1 MLFFKLI
8 HLDLETIKQYFV
20 NNLVYKNDKIFLNQ
34 NSSLISINKNDP
46 DNDEDVFPKEIIF
59 DSP

>member
-1 MLFFKLI
+1 MLFFKFI

-34 NSSLISINKNDP
+34 NSSLISIN
-46 DNDEDVFPKEIIF
+46 
-59 DSP
+59 